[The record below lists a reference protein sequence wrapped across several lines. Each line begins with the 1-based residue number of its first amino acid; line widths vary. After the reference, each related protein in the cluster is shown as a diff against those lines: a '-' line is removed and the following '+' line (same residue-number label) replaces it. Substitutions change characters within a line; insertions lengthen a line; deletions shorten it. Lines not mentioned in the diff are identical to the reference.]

1 MGYSWCVY
9 FFISFFQKI
18 WMPAGTAQ
26 IYSKNPLKS
35 KKWVIHLLQFHNSLD
50 IMFVK
55 SHIKN
60 VSTDSYHDG
69 I

>member
-1 MGYSWCVY
+1 
-9 FFISFFQKI
+9 
-18 WMPAGTAQ
+18 MPAGTAQ